1 MAGAMTAIRRPR
13 LTQNDWLLAGF
24 EALCEAG
31 PVALGAEP
39 LARRLGATKGS
50 FYWHFADVPA
60 YHQALLGL
68 WRAEAAAVLETVPEA
83 GTDTARL
90 RDTAQGIAAT
100 AQGDSLSLRAESA
113 IRAWAGGD
121 PLAAEA
127 VRAVDEMRLARLHR
141 LLSACD
147 IGNAEMA
154 RILYASAIGMQAL
167 QDCAQDQAA
176 PAIGSLV
183 DLILALR

>member
-1 MAGAMTAIRRPR
+1 MAEPMSAIRRPR
-13 LTQNDWLLAGF
+13 LTQDDWLLAGF

-31 PVALGAEP
+31 PGALGAEP

-50 FYWHFADVPA
+50 FYWHFVDVPA
-60 YHQALLGL
+60 YHRALLAM
-68 WRAEAAAVLETVPEA
+68 WQADAATALDAASEA
-83 GTDTARL
+83 GTDTAQL
-90 RDTAQGIAAT
+90 RDTVQRIAAT
-100 AQGDSLSLRAESA
+100 AQGDRLALRAESA

-121 PLAAEA
+121 SLAAEA
-127 VRAVDEMRLARLHR
+127 VRAVDDMRLKRLHR

-154 RILYASAIGMQAL
+154 RILYASAIGMQAMR
-167 QDCAQDQAA
+167 DPAQDQAA

>member
-1 MAGAMTAIRRPR
+1 MSAIRRPR
-13 LTQNDWLLAGF
+13 LTQTDWLWAGF

-31 PVALGAEP
+31 PAALGAEP

-60 YHQALLGL
+60 YHQALLAL
-68 WRAEAAAVLETVPEA
+68 WQAEVAVALDAASEA
-83 GTDTARL
+83 GTDTVRL
-90 RDTAQGIAAT
+90 RDTAQSIAAT
-100 AQGDSLSLRAESA
+100 VQGDSLSLRAESA
-113 IRAWAGGD
+113 IRTWAGAN
-121 PLAAEA
+121 PVAAEA
-127 VRAVDEMRLARLHR
+127 VAQVDEMRLTRLHR

-147 IGNAEMA
+147 IGNLEMA
-154 RILYASAIGMQAL
+154 RILYASAIGMQAMR
-167 QDCAQDQAA
+167 DTAQDQAA

>member
-1 MAGAMTAIRRPR
+1 MTALRRPR
-13 LTQNDWLLAGF
+13 LTRDDWLLAGI
-24 EALCEAG
+24 EALCETGSA
-31 PVALGAEP
+31 ALGAEP

-50 FYWHFADVPA
+50 FYWHFTDVPA
-60 YHQALLGL
+60 YSQALLAL
-68 WRAEAAAVLETVPEA
+68 WRSEAEAKLEMSLGAA
-83 GTDTARL
+83 TDTARL
-90 RDTAQGIAAT
+90 RDTAQSIAAT

-113 IRAWAGGD
+113 IRAWAGSD
-121 PLAAEA
+121 PVAAQA
-127 VRAVDEMRLARLHR
+127 VRAVDEMRLLRLHR

-167 QDCAQDQAA
+167 LDSAQDEAA